1 MGRYTRVE
9 SADEPIAFAV
19 ASRALKL
26 RDPRGRKLKSL
37 VLAREKK
44 LRREIAIR
52 LEEGKTGKPV
62 LRITIALLRREFPEL
77 FRPRDEASG
86 QAMRRYVATIED
98 RIERISEATVSGY
111 VDPRLASFR
120 SKVMLELEQ
129 IRSDIEIMAAELRE
143 TSSDLGD
150 LRVRHTPP
158 ETKDQGIEGE
168 GHE

>member
-26 RDPRGRKLKSL
+26 RDPLGRKLKSL

-52 LEEGKTGKPV
+52 LEGKTGKPV

-120 SKVMLELEQ
+120 SKVMLELQQ

-150 LRVRHTPP
+150 LRIRHTAPNS
-158 ETKDQGIEGE
+158 EDQGIEGE

>member
-1 MGRYTRVE
+1 MGRYSRVE

-26 RDPRGRKLKSL
+26 RDPLGRKLKSL

-52 LEEGKTGKPV
+52 LEGKTGKPV

-120 SKVMLELEQ
+120 SKVLLELER

-143 TSSDLGD
+143 TSSDLGA
-150 LRVRHTPP
+150 LRIRHTAPND
-158 ETKDQGIEGE
+158 EDQGIEGE